1 MSEKEIFYIGKFSE
15 STEELNDG
23 VMTKQAI
30 MFSVGTHRGTEY
42 TKKDLETLAKS
53 FDPAQEIPV
62 QLDHSDSARD
72 TVGYIEEVTVKGDNL
87 MGTLK
92 ILDEYAQGRIN
103 KGLMKKLSIGFYLK
117 ETEEG
122 FKPSALR
129 EVSLVAFPQVKGAQL
144 FSENGYVTNFEQEE
158 GKGMTENKHIDLA
171 ELKKQL
177 KDELDA
183 EMQDKFTE
191 LTNQV
196 EALKGVEA
204 QFNESQVTN
213 KIEKFSADNKIVP
226 AQNDSLKTLLASFS
240 KEQMEAF
247 EQFMSNSQKV
257 DFSEQAE
264 FEELEADGKAKD
276 KRTKEQIEFD
286 EFYEAHTK
294 NFGKNL

>member
-23 VMTKQAI
+23 VMTKEAV
-30 MFSVGTHRGTEY
+30 MFSAGTHRGTEY
-42 TKKDLETLAKS
+42 TKADLETLAKS

-72 TVGYIEEVTVKGDNL
+72 TVGYIESVTVKGDNL

-158 GKGMTENKHIDLA
+158 GKDMTQEKHIDLA

-177 KDELDA
+177 KDELDQ
-183 EMQDKFTE
+183 EMQDKFQALENKVATLE
-191 LTNQV
+191 DV
-196 EALKGVEA
+196 EVKY
-204 QFNESQVTN
+204 NESQITS

-226 AQNDSLKTLLASFS
+226 AQNDALKSLLASFS

-257 DFSEQAE
+257 DFSEQSE
-264 FEELEADGKAKD
+264 FENPDDKDKAD

-294 NFGKNL
+294 NFGSKL